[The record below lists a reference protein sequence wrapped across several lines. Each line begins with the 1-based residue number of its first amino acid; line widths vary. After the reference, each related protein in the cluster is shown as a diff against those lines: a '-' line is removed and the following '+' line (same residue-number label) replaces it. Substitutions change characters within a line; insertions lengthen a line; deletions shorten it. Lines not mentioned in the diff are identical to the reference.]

1 VLWWSQFWRPSLF
14 SLEQQTH
21 CLAKKQP
28 SSPLSSCLIA
38 IPSHLVSCAGPQGR
52 TKFLGNLPHSAV
64 MWCQDFALGNSNLV
78 PNVDCQRDLLMDL
91 TEWKYFSIA
100 KLTTF
105 SSHPIQRDIF
115 TWIRTLFPTEIIPD
129 IVFHC
134 QTILK
139 PFIFCSQLSALHFA
153 YCSTVIP

>member
-1 VLWWSQFWRPSLF
+1 LV
-14 SLEQQTH
+14 
-21 CLAKKQP
+21 
-28 SSPLSSCLIA
+28 A

-78 PNVDCQRDLLMDL
+78 PNVNRQRDLLMDL

-105 SSHPIQRDIF
+105 SSHPIQRGYLYMDQN
-115 TWIRTLFPTEIIPD
+115 TASYREIIPD

-134 QTILK
+134 QPILK
-139 PFIFCSQLSALHFA
+139 PFILCSQLSALHFA